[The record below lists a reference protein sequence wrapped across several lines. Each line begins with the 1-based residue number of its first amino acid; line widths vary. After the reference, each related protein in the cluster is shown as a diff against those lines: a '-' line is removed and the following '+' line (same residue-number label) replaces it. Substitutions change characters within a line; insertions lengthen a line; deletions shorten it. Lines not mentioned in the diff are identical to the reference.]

1 MGRFKPFTIKPTA
14 GGALVNVCSA
24 ENVGAENYTEKV
36 NFRRVVDRE
45 VRREGW
51 TYFNPNEVTDIA
63 GQRLAA
69 LAGYAITG
77 VAEAVRANGDRLL
90 IALTKD
96 KVFRFEM
103 PAGAWVEIGSG
114 YSMNG
119 RRWEVVPIN
128 GELILNNGVD
138 LPFTISV
145 GFPYPRPIWEL
156 RERGVA
162 SVGTIAE
169 YFGFLHCFD
178 IREIH
183 ADDLNAWMNGATP
196 YGPVPDSLCNRIR
209 YRHIWSEYGR
219 PREWAP
225 VFAVELTAATATL
238 TLPFPSKAF
247 TAGATRVA
255 VVNGG
260 INGGTLGGET
270 GYETGIMV
278 TAVNGASITL
288 EKPTALLSYPRT
300 VQVCR
305 FADTSSIVG
314 YKDLTDDG
322 SAVLKALPLRDSFI
336 LYRETGIF
344 IGRYTAT
351 LEDPFQFRRAF
362 RGKTIH
368 VPYYHDT
375 LVDLDGTGHI
385 FADRERF
392 YLFDGV
398 DEPKVYQPLE
408 LSRARFFAT
417 AGSQGDPFAVHQPQT
432 GEIWFCTPAAVLAY
446 DVATRTCSEIDA
458 TVEAAATI
466 ADPLTRVHRFVMAT
480 GGALACYGKT
490 YTRYGVGVAARIVS
504 GMWAMAD
511 EHNEKEVR
519 AYVLLLSST
528 SAPISLVITMDST
541 NDLAAAPTR
550 LFSETTVPGWDGYIP
565 LYFVGTYFRDTIE
578 VPASAGEK
586 DVQISG
592 RTIEAC
598 GIATYGVGRS
608 RQ

>member
-1 MGRFKPFTIKPTA
+1 MGRFKPFTIKPTS
-14 GGALVNVCSA
+14 GGALVNVSSA
-24 ENVGAENYTEKV
+24 ENVGAENYVEKV

-51 TYFNPNEVTDIA
+51 SYFNPNEATDITA
-63 GQRLAA
+63 QRLAA
-69 LAGYAITG
+69 LAGYAVTG

-96 KVFRFEM
+96 KVLRYELN
-103 PAGAWVEIGSG
+103 GTWTEIGAG
-114 YSMNG
+114 YTTGG

-128 GELILNNGVD
+128 GELIFNNGVD

-196 YGPVPDSLCNRIR
+196 YGPVPDALCNRIR
-209 YRHIWSEYGR
+209 YRHIWSEYGK

-225 VFAVELTAATATL
+225 TFAVELAAASATM

-247 TAGATRVA
+247 TAGETRVA

-270 GYETGIMV
+270 GYESGILV
-278 TAVNGASITL
+278 TAAAGASITI
-288 EKPTALLSYPRT
+288 EKSTAVLTYPRT

-305 FADTSSIVG
+305 FTDTSSIVG
-314 YKDLTDDG
+314 YRDLTDDG

-351 LEDPFQFRRAF
+351 LAEPFQFRRAF

-375 LVDLDGTGHI
+375 LIDLDGTGHI

-417 AGSQGDPFAVHQPQT
+417 AGGQGDPFAVHQPQT
-432 GEIWFCTPAAVLAY
+432 AEIWFCTPTDVLAY

-458 TVEAAATI
+458 AVAAAATI
-466 ADPLTRVHRFVMAT
+466 ADPLTGVQRFVLAT
-480 GGALACYGKT
+480 GGALACYGGGT
-490 YTRYGVGVAARIVS
+490 FARYGVGVAARIVS
-504 GMWAMAD
+504 GLWAMDD

-519 AYVLLLSST
+519 AYILLLSST
-528 SAPISLVITMDST
+528 CAPISMVITMEST
-541 NDLAAAPTR
+541 NDLATTPAQ
-550 LFSETTVPGWDGYIP
+550 LFSETTLPGWDGYIP
-565 LYFVGTYFRDTIE
+565 LYFVGGYFRDTIE
-578 VPASAGEK
+578 VPASAGDK

>member
-24 ENVGAENYTEKV
+24 ENVGAENYIEKV
-36 NFRRVVDRE
+36 NFRRLIDRE

-51 TYFNPNEVTDIA
+51 NYFNPNEASDITA
-63 GQRLAA
+63 QRLAA
-69 LAGYAITG
+69 LAGHEIIG

-90 IALTKD
+90 VALTED

-103 PAGAWVEIGSG
+103 PSGAWVEIGSG
-114 YSMNG
+114 YATTG

-128 GELILNNGVD
+128 GELVLNNGVD
-138 LPFTISV
+138 LPFTVSV
-145 GFPYPRPIWEL
+145 AYPYPRPIWEL

-183 ADDLNAWMNGATP
+183 SDALNAWMNGATP

-209 YRHIWSEYGR
+209 YRHIWSEYGK

-225 VFAVELTAATATL
+225 VFAVELAAASATL
-238 TLPFPSKAF
+238 ALPFPSKVF
-247 TAGATRVA
+247 VAGETRVA

-260 INGGTLGGET
+260 INGGVLGGET
-270 GYETGIMV
+270 GYESGVLV

-288 EKPTALLSYPRT
+288 EKSTAVLTYPRT

-305 FADTSSIVG
+305 FADTSSMVG
-314 YKDLTDDG
+314 YKDITDDG
-322 SAVLKALPLRDSFI
+322 SAVLKALALRDSFI

-344 IGRYTAT
+344 IGRYTAAV
-351 LEDPFQFRRAF
+351 EEPFQFRRAF
-362 RGKTIH
+362 RGKIVH

-375 LVDLDGTGHI
+375 LIDLDGTGHL
-385 FADRERF
+385 FADRTQF

-398 DEPKVYQPLE
+398 DEPKVYQPIDM
-408 LSRARFFAT
+408 SRAKFFAT
-417 AGSQGDPFAVHQPQT
+417 AGRQSAPYAVHQPQT
-432 GEIWFCTPAAVLAY
+432 GEIWFCTPGVVLAY
-446 DVATRTCSEIDA
+446 DISSKTCSEIDA
-458 TVEAAATI
+458 VVGAAATI
-466 ADPLTRVHRFVMAT
+466 ADPKTGVLRFVLAT
-480 GGALACYGKT
+480 GEALASYGGT
-490 YTRYGVGVAARIVS
+490 YHRYGAGVAARIVS
-504 GMWAMAD
+504 GLWAMDD
-511 EHNEKEVR
+511 EFNEKEVR
-519 AYVLLLSST
+519 SYVLLMSST
-528 SAPISLVITMDST
+528 CAPVPMVIRMEST
-541 NDLAAAPTR
+541 NDLATAPVQ
-550 LFSETTVPGWDGYIP
+550 LFAETTTPGWDGYIP
-565 LYFVGTYFRDTIE
+565 LYFVGGYFRDTIE
-578 VPASAGEK
+578 LPAETGDK

-598 GIATYGVGRS
+598 GIATYGVGRT